1 MFRDGVPNPDL
12 PGVAG
17 GDQLVTNEEESL
29 HRYVQTEDACRRERR
44 RETERSLIP
53 TKVKDVTVTSHLKS
67 EVACDDV

>member
-44 RETERSLIP
+44 RDLLP